1 VKTQTLSTVCTTATT
16 DHCAFAVQGITNLG
30 GSRLAGFGGTWPWY
44 ELLMRPHSMHPNGSD
59 SSLESFIDR
68 LYEKRAPHLSDGE
81 VVDRALHWL
90 MRRETP
96 TRISINTHP
105 LSLSTS
111 PFRDLAIRAQRLVAT
126 RGHSICI
133 ELIEFGEYKDRNALI
148 TNARMLRDHGVLIA
162 LDDFGSRVNVFDLCA
177 AGIIDVLKIDM
188 AIVRQLD
195 RDSYQRA
202 IVDSIVRL
210 GFGIGAQVV
219 AEGVETRAELASLE
233 SLGVD
238 FAQGYYFHR
247 PELSEI

>member
-1 VKTQTLSTVCTTATT
+1 MKTQSLSPLRTTATA
-16 DHCAFAVQGITNLG
+16 DHCAFAVQGIRNLSG
-30 GSRLAGFGGTWPWY
+30 LNLADFGGVWPWF
-44 ELLMRPHSMHPNGSD
+44 ELLMRPHSMHLNGTD
-59 SSLESFIDR
+59 ESLETFIDC
-68 LYEKRAPHLSDGE
+68 LYARRAPHLTDGE
-81 VVDRALHWL
+81 ILERALDWL
-90 MRRETP
+90 MCRETP

-105 LSLSTS
+105 LSLSS
-111 PFRDLAIRAQRLVAT
+111 PLFRDLAIEAQRRVAT

-133 ELIEFGEYKDRNALI
+133 ELIEFGDYQDRNALVSNSR
-148 TNARMLRDHGVLIA
+148 TLRDQGLLIA

-177 AGIIDVLKIDM
+177 AGIVDVLKIDLS
-188 AIVRQLD
+188 IVRQLD

-210 GFGIGAQVV
+210 GSGIGAQVV